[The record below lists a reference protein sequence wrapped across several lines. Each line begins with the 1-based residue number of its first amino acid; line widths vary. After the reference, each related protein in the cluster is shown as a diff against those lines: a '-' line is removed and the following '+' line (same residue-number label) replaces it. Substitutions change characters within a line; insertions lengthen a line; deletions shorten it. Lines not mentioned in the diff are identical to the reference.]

1 MNLKEKITR
10 GWQVSAE
17 GYSALVQE
25 DFQEE
30 TRRAWLELILNRAPQ
45 GKKLRILDAGTGP
58 GFFAVILAAAGHE
71 TTGIDISSNM
81 LMEAERNAARFGAAP
96 RFLLMDS
103 QSPDFPAASFD
114 LILSRNGVWSL
125 RKPRQAYAA
134 WRQLLAPGGRLL
146 VFDADYLRDLRE
158 PEFLQVCRE
167 AEAAYASRFGHPPQ
181 TSYQNYE
188 EARGWRR
195 ELPLAGQKRPE
206 WDLAVLAEL
215 GYQDISWEIV
225 NDKVLLT
232 EESRLRRSHQP
243 LFLLCAQKGEKEE
256 QAC

>member
-114 LILSRNGVWSL
+114 LILSRNVVWSL

-167 AEAAYASRFGHPPQ
+167 AEAAYASRFDI
-181 TSYQNYE
+181 
-188 EARGWRR
+188 R
-195 ELPLAGQKRPE
+195 LKPLIKIMKRPGAGDGSCL
-206 WDLAVLAEL
+206 WQGKNVRN
-215 GYQDISWEIV
+215 GIW
-225 NDKVLLT
+225 
-232 EESRLRRSHQP
+232 
-243 LFLLCAQKGEKEE
+243 LFWQNWAIRIFPGNSQ
-256 QAC
+256 